1 MIVQELNA
9 LQQRCG
15 FLPDEELRALSRRI
29 DVPLH
34 RLHEVASFF
43 PHYRLKKGP
52 EVEVRVCRD
61 VSCHLRGAEQLRDGV
76 KALAN
81 EIDPTGKVVEVE
93 GVSCLGQCDH
103 APAVTVN
110 DRVDHGL
117 SEQDLRSRVHE
128 AVSREPPRHR
138 RADRGPLGWKIDPY
152 DGNPRDEAVRK
163 LVETRDPRTGSLSGG
178 IDDLL
183 EQLKISTLRG
193 MGGARFPT
201 HLKWAAVR
209 AQASDVKY
217 VVCNGDE
224 SEPGTFK
231 DRELLRRAPHLL
243 VEGMVLAGLTG
254 GATKGYIY
262 IRHEYHE
269 EIEAVEDAIRE
280 ATARG
285 ACGTDILG
293 SGLSFPV
300 EVFVSPGGYICGEES
315 ALLEAM
321 EDRRAEPRNKPPFP
335 TVAGLFNKPTIIN
348 NVETLMWTPSIYLKG
363 GEWYRDQ
370 GINACKGLW
379 FCSISGDVRA
389 PGVYEVPFG
398 VTVRDLIYRRAGGM
412 SRGQRLR
419 AVAPS
424 GPSGG
429 LFPPLIRRDLLPE
442 AFAKAHLPDAGAFF
456 DLLDLPLDPD
466 IVRGMGGMLG
476 AAFVAVGEHAD
487 LVGLALNL
495 SEFFRNESCGK
506 CVPCRVGSQKL
517 VEMIRALRAGQ
528 FDREHLELARSLGNT
543 MILTSICG
551 LGQVAP
557 NPLLTLAKYFPEEI
571 EALLDRRGGPPAR
584 EFSMFETIV

>member
-9 LQQRCG
+9 LQKRCG
-15 FLPDEELRALSRRI
+15 FLPVEELRALSRRI

-34 RLHEVASFF
+34 RLHEVASSF

-61 VSCHLRGAEQLRDGV
+61 VSCHLRGADQLTQGV

-81 EIDPTGKVVEVE
+81 EIDPTGKVVGVE

-103 APAVTVN
+103 APAVTIN
-110 DRVDHGL
+110 DHVYREL
-117 SEQDLRSRVHE
+117 TEQDLRSHVRS
-128 AVSREPPRHR
+128 AVAREPLPVQ
-138 RADRGPLGWKIDPY
+138 RADRAPLGWKIDPY
-152 DGNPRDEAVRK
+152 DGDPGYEAVRK
-163 LVETRDPRTGSLSGG
+163 LVETRDPRTGTLSG

-183 EQLKISTLRG
+183 ERLKVSTLRG

-209 AQASDVKY
+209 SQVSDTKY

-243 VEGMVLAGLTG
+243 VEGMVLAGLAG
-254 GATKGYIY
+254 GASKGYIY

-269 EIEAVEDAIRE
+269 EIEAVEEAIRD
-280 ATARG
+280 ARGRG
-285 ACGTDILG
+285 ACGPDILG
-293 SGLSFPV
+293 SGIPFPV

-335 TVAGLFNKPTIIN
+335 TVSGLFNKPTIIN

-370 GINACKGLW
+370 GINGSKGLW

-398 VTVRDLIYRRAGGM
+398 ITVRDLVYRRAGGM
-412 SRGQRLR
+412 SGGHRLR
-419 AVAPS
+419 AIAPS

-429 LFPPLIRRDLLPE
+429 ILPTLIRRDLLPKP
-442 AFAKAHLPDAGAFF
+442 FAEAHLPDGGAFF
-456 DLLDLPLDPD
+456 DLLDLRLDPD
-466 IVRGMGGMLG
+466 VVRGLGGMLG
-476 AAFVAVGEHAD
+476 AAFVAVGDQAD
-487 LVGLALNL
+487 LVALALNL
-495 SEFFRNESCGK
+495 TEFFRNESCGK

-517 VEMIRALRAGQ
+517 VEMLRALKAGQ

-557 NPLLTLAKYFPEEI
+557 NPILTLAKYFPEEI
-571 EALLDRRGGPPAR
+571 EALLDRQGAPGAR
-584 EFSMFETIV
+584 EFSMFETMV